1 MYKEDQLIFGRKILW
16 WFLESRSLEFLIVR
30 EFLAILK
37 QKFKSGDNELVE
49 VIELKKVEQ
58 GSKTIE
64 EFV

>member
-1 MYKEDQLIFGRKILW
+1 
-16 WFLESRSLEFLIVR
+16 LEFLIVR